1 MLLKLEEIYSRF
13 NNENIQIKV
22 PKKLLFTLLQQ
33 TDRLREV
40 LGNEEWKVNNY
51 MNI

>member
-22 PKKLLFTLLQQ
+22 PKKITIHFVAADGQAP
-33 TDRLREV
+33 
-40 LGNEEWKVNNY
+40 
-51 MNI
+51 